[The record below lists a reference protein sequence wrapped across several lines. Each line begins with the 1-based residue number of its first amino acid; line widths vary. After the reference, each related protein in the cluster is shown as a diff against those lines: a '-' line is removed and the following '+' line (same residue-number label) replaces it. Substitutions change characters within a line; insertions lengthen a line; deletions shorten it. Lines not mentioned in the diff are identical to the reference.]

1 MGGWVGG
8 GGAGVFGGC
17 VQDFTMV
24 GIDGAVH
31 ILVPGGE
38 RREVHVA
45 DAPLYV
51 VFVVIVVGGIETIA
65 IIVFHYDCVVVVV
78 VAVVVCIIPPIHH
91 LNNELNSEL

>member
-1 MGGWVGG
+1 MRACTRDATVVV
-8 GGAGVFGGC
+8 AR

-51 VFVVIVVGGIETIA
+51 VFVVFVVVVGGIETIA
-65 IIVFHYDCVVVVV
+65 IIVFRCNCVFVVVLA
-78 VAVVVCIIPPIHH
+78 VAVCIIPPI
-91 LNNELNSEL
+91 LIT